1 MIRAR
6 LTQQEISMNAYK
18 TAALK
23 AALAVMFTAGL
34 AGAAAAQ
41 GMAAPKDSMAGPS
54 ATSSGMA
61 APKDSMAMGKPMAKK
76 KTAKKGAMASDA
88 MKGGAMT
95 GGAAAGGGMSG
106 PAH

>member
-1 MIRAR
+1 
-6 LTQQEISMNAYK
+6 MNAYK

-61 APKDSMAMGKPMAKK
+61 APKDSMASPWRKRKLPRKARW
-76 KTAKKGAMASDA
+76 
-88 MKGGAMT
+88 
-95 GGAAAGGGMSG
+95 
-106 PAH
+106 PATP